1 MVSTLLLRGGIVL
14 DTEPEPRVTEHTDVL
29 IADGR
34 IAAVGTGLEAAEVVD
49 VTGRIVLPGFVDT
62 HRHTWQAALGGTTAD
77 VDLPE
82 YLNRVLGG
90 YAPRYD
96 PSDVFIGNLT
106 GALDALGSG
115 TTTLLD
121 WSQLNA
127 TAEHTEAA
135 IQGLHESGI
144 RAVFGYPG
152 RVSATE
158 NSRLSFAYAALGP
171 EIVGTDEAVREWQE
185 ARELGLPITVHM
197 GGNGQD
203 SAARGLAVLE
213 QHGLLGP
220 ETTYI
225 HPNYFTDDAL
235 RRIAATGGTA
245 SIAPISETGL
255 SIGYPATGRLLRA
268 GIPTSL
274 STDTVTSGPGDM
286 FSVMRSAYLFERAS
300 GGMDFTTRDV
310 LRLATVDGA
319 RVLGLAEVT
328 GSLRPG
334 KQADLLVLSTD
345 RLGLAAHPDPIA
357 SVVLS
362 AGPADVEMVLVGGAI
377 LKRNGRLLH
386 HDSTALRARLRESAR
401 RTVL

>member
-1 MVSTLLLRGGIVL
+1 MVRNSARLNSLGFSRCGGPARKSAASTS
-14 DTEPEPRVTEHTDVL
+14 
-29 IADGR
+29 
-34 IAAVGTGLEAAEVVD
+34 
-49 VTGRIVLPGFVDT
+49 
-62 HRHTWQAALGGTTAD
+62 
-77 VDLPE
+77 
-82 YLNRVLGG
+82 N
-90 YAPRYD
+90 
-96 PSDVFIGNLT
+96 
-106 GALDALGSG
+106 
-115 TTTLLD
+115 
-121 WSQLNA
+121 
-127 TAEHTEAA
+127 
-135 IQGLHESGI
+135 
-144 RAVFGYPG
+144 
-152 RVSATE
+152 
-158 NSRLSFAYAALGP
+158 AALGP
-171 EIVGTDEAVREWQE
+171 EIAGTDEAVREWRE
-185 ARELGLPITVHM
+185 ARELGLAITVHM
-197 GGNGQD
+197 GGNGHD

-213 QHGLLGP
+213 RHGLLGP

-268 GIPTSL
+268 CIPTSL

-286 FSVMRSAYLFERAS
+286 FSVMRSAYLFERAR

-345 RLGLAAHPDPIA
+345 RLGLAAHPDLIA

-362 AGPADVEMVLVGGAI
+362 AGPAVVEMVLVGGAI
-377 LKRNGRLLH
+377 LKRNGQLLQ
-386 HDSTALRARLRESAR
+386 HDSTALRAKLRESAR
-401 RTVL
+401 RTVLRADPLAADQGDSGEGYAAMTGVTRACPVSVPRTHPTTVRAIRAAGALPTPHPRPH